1 MNERSLFLE
10 ALAKPPVDRE
20 AFLDRECGG
29 DAELRKRIEEL
40 LRAHDSSKSF
50 LDETQATSAFTPQP
64 DHTQQVDQSVDT
76 YRLTEAGTV
85 IAGRYQL
92 VELIGEGGMGEVW
105 IADQAEPVKRQVAIK
120 LIKAGMD
127 SKLVLQRFN
136 TERQAL
142 ALMDHPNIAKV
153 LDGGSTSDRRPFFV
167 MELVNG
173 LPLTRFCDDAQLSIR
188 ERLEL
193 FVAVCQAVQHAHQ
206 KGIVHRDLK
215 PSNIMVTMIND
226 RPAPKIIDFGVAKAV
241 GGRLTDESLAT
252 QFGAVVGTLEYMSP
266 EQAGITGTDVD
277 TRADVY
283 SLGVILYELL
293 TGLRPIDSKRLRR
306 AALTEMV
313 RILKDEEPSK
323 PSTRLSSSESLPSL
337 AALRHTE
344 PKKLMAV
351 LRGELDW
358 VVMKCLEKERKRRYE
373 TANGLARDLQRYL
386 ADEPVEARPPSAGYQ
401 FRKFYAR
408 HRRTVLAA
416 LLVLMALLGTVAV
429 SITAAIMI
437 WEEKQK
443 TEAERQKA
451 TANADAAIKVVRDLS
466 TYVHAIEFSGNQ
478 AISSVVQRREALDA
492 TLASYERLLALHP
505 DDPDIRSNVARMHRY
520 RANLSR
526 SVNDTAA
533 AAQSYREAIRNYSDL
548 AASYPENPLY
558 RENVSETSRDFG
570 LFLNRIGRLKE
581 ATGILDQSVR
591 VYEELVQANQDESSY
606 QRRLANIL
614 VDRADLDYQLGRLPD
629 CERTARKA
637 MELYLHLTQTPGSH
651 PETLDP
657 LFRAMAGNR
666 LAMALREQGKI
677 DASVA
682 MHDEVV
688 NQLATQ
694 VKVNPTR
701 DFLHAYQRFRTER
714 AWTIT
719 NVPNRQREAVAD
731 LDDAI
736 SGWVKLGKQFPDSPL
751 YLQYQGIAGMY
762 RGRLNSLLA
771 QRDAATRDLTAA
783 AKVLAGLTEKY
794 KDIIVYRYD
803 LGRTYT
809 ALGKLAT
816 DQAEASRNYRL
827 ARTAL
832 EEAVQKDPEN
842 VHYRKALEDLN
853 ALPQAKP

>member
-10 ALAKPPVDRE
+10 ALAMPPAERE

-29 DAELRKRIEEL
+29 DAELRKRLEQL
-40 LRAHDSSKSF
+40 LRARGSSKSF
-50 LDETQATSAFTPQP
+50 PTDTQDTSAVTPRAE
-64 DHTQQVDQSVDT
+64 HTLLVDQSVDSQW
-76 YRLTEAGTV
+76 LTEAGTV
-85 IAGRYQL
+85 IAGRYKL
-92 VELIGEGGMGEVW
+92 VEIIGEGGMGEVW
-105 IADQAEPVKRQVAIK
+105 IADQTEPVKRLVAIK

-136 TERQAL
+136 AERQAL

-153 LDGGSTSDRRPFFV
+153 LDGGSTPDRRPFFV

-173 LPLTRFCDDAQLSIR
+173 LPLTKFCDDAKLGIR

-193 FVAVCQAVQHAHQ
+193 FIAVCQAVQHAHQ

-215 PSNIMVTMIND
+215 PSNILVTTIND
-226 RPAPKIIDFGVAKAV
+226 RPAPKVIDFGVAKAV
-241 GGRLTDESLAT
+241 GGRLTEEALST

-266 EQAGITGTDVD
+266 EQAGITGADVD
-277 TRADVY
+277 TRTDVY

-306 AALTEMV
+306 AALTEMI

-323 PSTRLSSSESLPSL
+323 PSTRLSSDESLPSL

-358 VVMKCLEKERKRRYE
+358 VVMKCLEKERNRRYE

-386 ADEPVEARPPSAGYQ
+386 ADEAVEARPPSAGYQ

-408 HRRTVLAA
+408 HKRTVLAT
-416 LLVLMALLGTVAV
+416 LLVFFALLGTLAV
-429 SITAAIMI
+429 SIAAAIMI

-443 TEAERQKA
+443 TEAERQNA

-478 AISSVVQRREALDA
+478 AVSSVAQRREALDA

-505 DDPDIRSNVARMHRY
+505 DDPDVHSNVARMHRY

-533 AAQSYREAIRNYSDL
+533 AAQSYREAIRNYSAL
-548 AASYPENPLY
+548 AASYPENSLY

-581 ATGILDQSVR
+581 ATAILDQSVR
-591 VYEELVQANQDESSY
+591 AYEELLQASPNESSY

-614 VDRADLDYQLGRLPD
+614 IDRADLDYQLGRFPE
-629 CERTARKA
+629 CERTARKS
-637 MELYLHLTQTPGSH
+637 MELYIHLTQTPGNH

-677 DASVA
+677 DAALAV
-682 MHDEVV
+682 HDEVV

-694 VKVNPTR
+694 IKVNPTR
-701 DFLHAYQRFRTER
+701 DFLHAYHRFRTER
-714 AWTIT
+714 AWTLT
-719 NVPNRQREAVAD
+719 NVPNRQRAAVAD
-731 LDDAI
+731 LDDDI

-783 AKVLAGLTEKY
+783 AKILNGLAEKY

-809 ALGKLAT
+809 VLGKLTT
-816 DQAEASRNYRL
+816 DQAEASRNFSL

-832 EEAVQKDPEN
+832 EEVTQKDREN

-853 ALPQAKP
+853 ALLPAKP

>member
-1 MNERSLFLE
+1 MNDQSLFLE
-10 ALAKPPVDRE
+10 ALAMPRAARD

-29 DAELRKRIEEL
+29 DDELRKRVEEL
-40 LRAHDSSKSF
+40 LRQHESSKS
-50 LDETQATSAFTPQP
+50 LPEDTRDTSALTPQP
-64 DHTQQVDQSVDT
+64 EHTLLVGQAVDSQC
-76 YRLTEAGTV
+76 LTEAGTV
-85 IAGRYQL
+85 IAGRYKL
-92 VELIGEGGMGEVW
+92 VEIIGEGGMGEVW
-105 IADQAEPVKRQVAIK
+105 IADQTEPVKRLVAIK

-136 TERQAL
+136 AERQAL

-153 LDGGSTSDRRPFFV
+153 LDGGSTPDRRPFFV

-173 LPLTRFCDDAQLSIR
+173 LPLNRFCDDAKLGIR

-193 FVAVCQAVQHAHQ
+193 FIAVCQAVQHAHQ

-215 PSNIMVTMIND
+215 PSNILVTMVND
-226 RPAPKIIDFGVAKAV
+226 RPAPKVIDFGVAKAV
-241 GGRLTDESLAT
+241 GGRLTEESLST

-277 TRADVY
+277 TRTDVY

-306 AALTEMV
+306 AALTEMM

-323 PSTRLSSSESLPSL
+323 PSTRLSSNESLPSL

-358 VVMKCLEKERKRRYE
+358 VVMKCLEKERNRRYE

-386 ADEPVEARPPSAGYQ
+386 ANEAVEARPPSAGYQ

-408 HRRTVLAA
+408 HKRTVLATM
-416 LLVLMALLGTVAV
+416 LVLFALLGSLTV
-429 SITAAIMI
+429 SIAAAIMI

-478 AISSVVQRREALDA
+478 AIPSVVQRREALDA

-505 DDPDIRSNVARMHRY
+505 NDPDVHSNVARMHRY

-533 AAQSYREAIRNYSDL
+533 AAQSYREAIRNYSAL
-548 AASYPENPLY
+548 AASYPEKSLY

-581 ATGILDQSVR
+581 ATEILDQSVR
-591 VYEELVQANQDESSY
+591 VYEELLLASPNKSSY
-606 QRRLANIL
+606 QRGLANIL
-614 VDRADLDYQLGRLPD
+614 IDRSDLDYQLGRFPE
-629 CERTARKA
+629 CERSARKS
-637 MELYLHLTQTPGSH
+637 MELYTHLTQTPGSH

-677 DASVA
+677 DAA
-682 MHDEVV
+682 LAIHDEVV

-701 DFLHAYQRFRTER
+701 DFLHAYHRFRTER
-714 AWTIT
+714 AWTLT
-719 NVPNRQREAVAD
+719 NVPNRQREAVTD

-751 YLQYQGIAGMY
+751 YVQYQGIAGMY

-771 QRDAATRDLTAA
+771 QRDAATLDLTAA
-783 AKVLAGLTEKY
+783 AKILNGLAEKY

-803 LGRTYT
+803 LGRTYLV
-809 ALGKLAT
+809 LGKLAT
-816 DQAEASRNYRL
+816 DQAEASRNFGL

-832 EEAVQKDPEN
+832 EEVAQKDREN
-842 VHYRKALEDLN
+842 VHYRKALEELN
-853 ALPQAKP
+853 SLQPAKP